1 MPKRLNASAGAHLSS
16 ADYGNR
22 AVPITTRRE
31 FWLRFTSQI
40 LTAPATGPC
49 AQLEGSTKAGT

>member
-1 MPKRLNASAGAHLSS
+1 MFASAGAHLSS

-31 FWLRFTSQI
+31 FWLHITLQI
-40 LTAPATGPC
+40 LTAPAAGPC
-49 AQLEGSTKAGT
+49 A